1 MPSAT
6 RLSTLPA
13 SATIPF
19 AYRLILTTIEPIV
32 ALGGAAQL
40 LLSPATY
47 LAILTRNRGT
57 FTDDSAFL
65 YTEVGGAVL
74 YFTFIGAVVLRCFGD
89 ARLWRLVYSG
99 MLLSDAAY
107 CHSVAQAVGGW
118 ASYSRIQ
125 DWTVEDYL
133 HFMFTAFVVLTRILV
148 VLGIGLKTGSAG
160 SGHSK
165 RA

>member
-19 AYRLILTTIEPIV
+19 AYRLILTTIGPIV
-32 ALGGAAQL
+32 ALGGAAL
-40 LLSPATY
+40 VLRFPATY
-47 LAILTRNRGT
+47 LDIMTRNRGT
-57 FTDDSAFL
+57 FTADSAFL
-65 YTEVGGAVL
+65 YTEVGGALL
-74 YFTFIGAVVLRCFGD
+74 YFTFVEAVVLRCFGD
-89 ARLWRLVYSG
+89 VRLWRLVCSG

-125 DWTVEDYL
+125 DWTLEDYL
-133 HFMFTAFVVLTRILV
+133 QFMTTGLMVLTRILV
-148 VLGIGLKTGSAG
+148 VLGVGLRTGSAG